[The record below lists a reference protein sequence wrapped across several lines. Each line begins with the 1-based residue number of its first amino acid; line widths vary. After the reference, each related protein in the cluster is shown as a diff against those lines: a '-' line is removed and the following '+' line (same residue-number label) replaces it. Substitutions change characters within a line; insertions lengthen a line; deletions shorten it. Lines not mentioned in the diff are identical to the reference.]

1 MRTDKEKMDFAKAC
15 LMIEK
20 KGGNVQKYI
29 ALNWPSYTP
38 RATWYNIQ
46 RVYLGRST
54 NELTEGRPN
63 IEKGDEEMRKQKNSQ
78 DETAKGLLDWVRK
91 GRNPATY
98 LAGEGFANPAA
109 VLRNI
114 KDYAKKHYSPEIVEE
129 ICRITLRGTKTAPAE
144 PKPSEN
150 PPEEVKAPETVVV
163 AGKEYE
169 KYEGVKEYPPLPYAA
184 DQDIYGKHPVTAYI
198 EKKPSP
204 TCCQPA
210 RPSGVMVPDEIPDE
224 KPENEPTEP
233 DNKPRDAESLRI
245 SAVESWHGKYE
256 LCGDRKTPNFTGMA
270 YHQSFLGT
278 DHEILFSTENWLKFA
293 EEIPKALERL
303 GLLSK

>member
-38 RATWYNIQ
+38 RATWYNLQ

-109 VLRNI
+109 ALRNI

-210 RPSGVMVPDEIPDE
+210 RPSGVTVPDEVPAL
-224 KPENEPTEP
+224 PEMLTVCGVMGSYGRFEQNIELKGERYMTFVMHMQLTGE
-233 DNKPRDAESLRI
+233 DIRI
-245 SAVESWHGKYE
+245 TFSADQW
-256 LCGDRKTPNFTGMA
+256 KTM
-270 YHQSFLGT
+270 
-278 DHEILFSTENWLKFA
+278 LK
-293 EEIPKALERL
+293 EIPIALRQL
-303 GLLSK
+303 GLSK

>member
-98 LAGEGFANPAA
+98 LAGEGFASPATA
-109 VLRNI
+109 LRNI
-114 KDYAKKHYSPEIVEE
+114 KDYARKHYSPEIVEE

-144 PKPSEN
+144 PETSEN
-150 PPEEVKAPETVVV
+150 PPEEVKAPETVDFN
-163 AGKEYE
+163 GKEYE
-169 KYEGVKEYPPLPYAA
+169 RM
-184 DQDIYGKHPVTAYI
+184 T
-198 EKKPSP
+198 PSP

-210 RPSGVMVPDEIPDE
+210 IPSGVTVPDEVLESRAVRLLAEDLKRMQEGEAKFNALPDE
-224 KPENEPTEP
+224 EKKAFVGSILGQLQVCGVMGSYGRFEQNIELKGERYMTFVMHMQLTGE
-233 DNKPRDAESLRI
+233 DIRI
-245 SAVESWHGKYE
+245 TFSADQW
-256 LCGDRKTPNFTGMA
+256 KTM
-270 YHQSFLGT
+270 
-278 DHEILFSTENWLKFA
+278 LK
-293 EEIPKALERL
+293 EIPIALRQL
-303 GLLSK
+303 GLSK

>member
-1 MRTDKEKMDFAKAC
+1 
-15 LMIEK
+15 
-20 KGGNVQKYI
+20 
-29 ALNWPSYTP
+29 
-38 RATWYNIQ
+38 
-46 RVYLGRST
+46 
-54 NELTEGRPN
+54 
-63 IEKGDEEMRKQKNSQ
+63 MRKQKNSQ

-98 LAGEGFANPAA
+98 LAGEGFASPATA
-109 VLRNI
+109 LRNI

-169 KYEGVKEYPPLPYAA
+169 KYEGVKEYPPLPNAA
-184 DQDIYGKHPVTAYI
+184 DKDIYGKHPVTAYI

-210 RPSGVMVPDEIPDE
+210 RPSGVMVPDELPGE
-224 KPENEPTEP
+224 LTEHMPANEY
-233 DNKPRDAESLRI
+233 RDAVKFQGKVQECAHSMKIADEIHAWPEMLAVCGVMGSYGRFEQNIELKGEKYMTFVMHMKLTGEDIRI
-245 SAVESWHGKYE
+245 TFSADQW
-256 LCGDRKTPNFTGMA
+256 KTM
-270 YHQSFLGT
+270 
-278 DHEILFSTENWLKFA
+278 LK
-293 EEIPKALERL
+293 EIPMALRQL
-303 GLLSK
+303 GLSK

>member
-98 LAGEGFANPAA
+98 LAGEGFASPATA
-109 VLRNI
+109 LRNI
-114 KDYAKKHYSPEIVEE
+114 KDYARKHYSPEIVEE
-129 ICRITLRGTKTAPAE
+129 ICRITLRGTKTAPEE
-144 PKPSEN
+144 PEPSEN
-150 PPEEVKAPETVVV
+150 PPEEAEALETVDFN
-163 AGKEYE
+163 GKEYE
-169 KYEGVKEYPPLPYAA
+169 RM
-184 DQDIYGKHPVTAYI
+184 T
-198 EKKPSP
+198 PSP

-210 RPSGVMVPDEIPDE
+210 IPSGVTVPDEVPAL
-224 KPENEPTEP
+224 PEMLTVCGVMGSYGRFEQNIELKGERYMTFVMHMQLTGE
-233 DNKPRDAESLRI
+233 DIRI
-245 SAVESWHGKYE
+245 TFSADQW
-256 LCGDRKTPNFTGMA
+256 KTMLN
-270 YHQSFLGT
+270 
-278 DHEILFSTENWLKFA
+278 
-293 EEIPKALERL
+293 EIPIALRQL
-303 GLLSK
+303 GLSK